1 MKPKT
6 RWATSTTFLFAGL
19 ALLITACAGGSDQS
33 GDSLRSVNLD
43 TNNYDQ
49 YKIVTLLP
57 RDAIQAIDD
66 PKFLSRDEA
75 DESYESQEM
84 ILGVEFDGDARAYS
98 VPFLSSH
105 EIVNDFVGGVP
116 IAVTW

>member
-1 MKPKT
+1 MNPKT
-6 RWATSTTFLFAGL
+6 RWATSTIILFAGL
-19 ALLITACAGGSDQS
+19 ALLFTACAGRSDQPKD
-33 GDSLRSVNLD
+33 GLRSGNPD
-43 TNNYDQ
+43 TNKYDQ
-49 YKIVTLLP
+49 YEIVTLLP

-66 PKFLSRDEA
+66 PKFLNVDEA
-75 DESYESQEM
+75 DESYEPQEM
-84 ILGVEFDGDARAYS
+84 ILGVELNGDARAYS

>member
-1 MKPKT
+1 MKPK
-6 RWATSTTFLFAGL
+6 RSWATSTIFLIAGL
-19 ALLITACAGGSDQS
+19 TLLITACAGGSDQS
-33 GDSLRSVNLD
+33 GDGSRSVNPV
-43 TNNYDQ
+43 TNIYDQ
-49 YKIVTLLP
+49 YEIVTLLP

-66 PKFLSRDEA
+66 PKFLSRDQA
-75 DESYESQEM
+75 DESYEPQEM

-98 VPFLSSH
+98 IPFLSSH

>member
-6 RWATSTTFLFAGL
+6 RWATSTIFLIAGL
-19 ALLITACAGGSDQS
+19 ALLITACAGGNAQS
-33 GDSLRSVNLD
+33 GDSLRSANPD
-43 TNNYDQ
+43 TNKYDQ
-49 YKIVTLLP
+49 YEIVTLLP

-84 ILGVEFDGDARAYS
+84 ILGVEIDGDARAYS